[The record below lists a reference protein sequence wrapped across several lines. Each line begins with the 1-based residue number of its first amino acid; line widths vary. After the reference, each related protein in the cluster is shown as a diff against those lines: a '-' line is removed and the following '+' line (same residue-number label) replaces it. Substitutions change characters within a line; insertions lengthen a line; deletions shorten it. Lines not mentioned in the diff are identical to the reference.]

1 MKLDATDLKLLQY
14 LQEDSKRTSKALAI
28 KSGLSVTAVYE
39 RVKRLEKNGI
49 IRKYVALL
57 DSEKVD
63 LGLKVFCHV
72 KLDQHIQEQ
81 VTQFEREVG
90 RLKEVVSCY
99 HIGGEYDYLLEIYVK
114 DMPAYREF
122 MVRKLTAIKHIGST
136 QSAFV
141 IREVKHTTEFPLSS

>member
-1 MKLDATDLKLLQY
+1 MKLDATDLKILQN
-14 LQEDSKRTSKALAI
+14 LQEDSKQTSKALAL

-39 RVKRLEKNGI
+39 RVKRLEKNGV
-49 IRKYVALL
+49 IRKNVALL
-57 DSEKVD
+57 DPEKLE

-72 KLDQHIQEQ
+72 KLDQHIREQ
-81 VTQFEREVG
+81 VTQFEKEVAP
-90 RLKEVVSCY
+90 LKEVVSCY
-99 HIGGEYDYLLEIYVK
+99 HIGGEYDYLLEIYVR

-141 IREVKHTTEFPLSS
+141 IREVKHTTEIPLSS